1 MEKLVKM
8 DKLVKIKKTVRLPE
22 ATYNQLREYMV
33 PRGVMRHIDIIN
45 ILKKSSAAAAHKIF
59 SDEVFEKIART
70 MDADDCTPNDQFN
83 KVNLIAIVA
92 KAINAGDGSINVKKF
107 EKLSPFHV
115 FGFFEVLQKIHRK

>member
-8 DKLVKIKKTVRLPE
+8 DKLVKIKKTVRLSE

-33 PRGVMRHIDIIN
+33 PRGVMRQIDIIN
-45 ILKKSSAAAAHKIF
+45 ILKHSSAAAAQKIF
-59 SDEVFEKIART
+59 LDEVFEKIART
-70 MDADDCTPNDQFN
+70 MDADDCYPNDQFN

-92 KAINAGDGSINVKKF
+92 KAINAGDSSINFKKF

-115 FGFFEVLQKIHRK
+115 FGFFEVLQDIRRK

>member
-1 MEKLVKM
+1 ME
-8 DKLVKIKKTVRLPE
+8 KLVKIKKTVRLSE

-33 PRGVMRHIDIIN
+33 PRGVMRQIDIIN
-45 ILKKSSAAAAHKIF
+45 ILKNSSAAAVHKMF

-70 MDADDCTPNDQFN
+70 MDADDFSPNDQFN

-115 FGFFEVLQKIHRK
+115 FGFFEVLQDIRRK

>member
-1 MEKLVKM
+1 ME
-8 DKLVKIKKTVRLPE
+8 KLVKIKKTVRLSE

-45 ILKKSSAAAAHKIF
+45 NLKKRSAEAAKKMF
-59 SDEVFEKIART
+59 SDDEFEKIART
-70 MDADDCTPNDQFN
+70 MDADDFSPNDQFN

-92 KAINAGDGSINVKKF
+92 KAINAGDGSINVKNF

-115 FGFFEVLQKIHRK
+115 FGFFEVLQNIHRK

>member
-1 MEKLVKM
+1 ME
-8 DKLVKIKKTVRLPE
+8 KLVKIKKTVRLSE

-45 ILKKSSAAAAHKIF
+45 ILKKRSAEAAKKMF
-59 SDEVFEKIART
+59 SDDEFEKIART
-70 MDADDCTPNDQFN
+70 MDADDFSPNDQFN

-115 FGFFEVLQKIHRK
+115 FGFFEVLQDIRRK